1 MPLNSQYGV
10 PATMQA
16 IHNIIDGVTP
26 AYGLA
31 TDEDVKALFAPP
43 ADLNDADWA
52 TIALLSQ
59 NGTISDYYN
68 VGDEKTITL
77 STGEQVTLVIMGFNH
92 DDLSDG
98 SGKAGVTFGMKN
110 LLAATYRMNA
120 TNTNAGGWNNSD
132 MRTSTMKTLFSQLP
146 SELQFFI
153 KKVNKKSTAGNQS
166 ASITTSA
173 DKLWLFAHVEID
185 GTTTAGYADEGE
197 QYEYW
202 QTVKDGTIKADRV
215 KYLSNGSGSADSWWL
230 RSPNVSSSPY
240 FWGITV
246 TGYFNGSSAASL
258 TNGVCFGFC
267 V

>member
-1 MPLNSQYGV
+1 MAVQN
-10 PATMQA
+10 PATVKMVQ
-16 IHNIIDGVTP
+16 NVIDGVTP

-31 TDEDVKALFAPP
+31 TDEQVKALFAPP
-43 ADLNDADWA
+43 ADLDDADWA

-110 LLAATYRMNA
+110 LLAAEYSMNA
-120 TNTNAGGWNNSD
+120 TNTNAGGWNDSE
-132 MRTSTMKTLFSQLP
+132 MRTSTMQTLLSQLP
-146 SELQFFI
+146 SDLRTMI
-153 KKVNKKSTAGNQS
+153 KSVNKKATSGNASTA
-166 ASITTSA
+166 ITTSS
-173 DKLWLFAHVEID
+173 DKLFLFAYVEID

-202 QTVKDGTIKADRV
+202 QTVKDGTVKADRV
-215 KYLSNGSGSADSWWL
+215 KYLSNGSGSANSWWL
-230 RSPNVSSSPY
+230 RSPNVSSSLY
-240 FWGITV
+240 FWGISV

-258 TNGVCFGFC
+258 TYGMSFGFC

>member
-1 MPLNSQYGV
+1 MPLQV
-10 PATMQA
+10 PATTQMIQD
-16 IHNIIDGVTP
+16 ILSGVTP

-43 ADLNDADWA
+43 ADLDDADWA

-110 LLAATYRMNA
+110 LLTTTYRMSQSNS
-120 TNTNAGGWNNSD
+120 NLGGWNNSV
-132 MRTSTMKTLFSQLP
+132 MRTTTMPTIFNQLP
-146 SELQFFI
+146 IDLQAMI
-153 KKVNKKSTAGNQS
+153 KSVNKKSTSGAQS
-166 ASITTSA
+166 TTITTSK
-173 DKLWLFAHVEID
+173 DKLFLFARVEID
-185 GTTTAGYADEGE
+185 GITSAGYADEGE

-202 QTVKDGTIKADRV
+202 KTVKDGTVRADRV
-215 KYLSNGSGSADSWWL
+215 KYLSNGSGAANNWWL

-240 FWGITV
+240 FWAITL

-258 TNGVCFGFC
+258 TNGVSFGFC

>member
-43 ADLNDADWA
+43 ADLDDADWA
-52 TIALLSQ
+52 TIALLLQ

-77 STGEQVTLVIMGFNH
+77 STGEQATLVIMGFNH

-110 LLAATYRMNA
+110 LLTTTYRMSQSSSNL
-120 TNTNAGGWNNSD
+120 GGWNNSV
-132 MRTSTMKTLFSQLP
+132 MRTTTMPTIFNQLP
-146 SELQFFI
+146 IDLQAMI
-153 KKVNKKSTAGNQS
+153 KSVNKKSTSGAQS
-166 ASITTSA
+166 TTITTSK
-173 DKLWLFAHVEID
+173 DKLFLFARVEID
-185 GTTTAGYADEGE
+185 GTTIAGYVSEGE

-202 QTVKDGTIKADRV
+202 QTVKDGTVAADRI
-215 KYLSNGSGSADSWWL
+215 KYISNGSGSAGGWWL
-230 RSPNVSSSPY
+230 RSPYVSNGSYFMFINQSGNVSSSLASN
-240 FWGITV
+240 
-246 TGYFNGSSAASL
+246 TGR
-258 TNGVCFGFC
+258 VCFGFC
-267 V
+267 I

>member
-43 ADLNDADWA
+43 ADLDDADWA

-77 STGEQVTLVIMGFNH
+77 STGEQATLVIMGFNH

-110 LLAATYRMNA
+110 LLATSYRMNQSSS
-120 TNTNAGGWNNSD
+120 NVGGWNNSV
-132 MRTSTMKTLFSQLP
+132 MSTETMPALFNQLP
-146 SELQFFI
+146 LDLQAMV
-153 KKVNKKSTAGNQS
+153 KSVNKKSMSGGRSTTIIT
-166 ASITTSA
+166 SI
-173 DKLWLFAHVEID
+173 DKIFLFARVEID
-185 GTTTAGYADEGE
+185 GTTTSGYAGEGT

-202 QTVKDGTIKADRV
+202 KTVKDGTVAANRV
-215 KYLSNGSGSADSWWL
+215 KYLSNGSGSAAIWWL
-230 RSPNVSSSPY
+230 RSPYVSNGSYFMYIGQSGNISSSL
-240 FWGITV
+240 
-246 TGYFNGSSAASL
+246 ASNAL
-258 TNGVCFGFC
+258 RVCFGFC

>member
-16 IHNIIDGVTP
+16 IHNIIEGVTP

-31 TDEDVKALFAPP
+31 TDEEVRALFAPP

-110 LLAATYRMNA
+110 LLAAEYSMNA
-120 TNTNAGGWNNSD
+120 TNTNAGGWNYSD
-132 MRTSTMKTLFSQLP
+132 MRTSTMQTLFSQRP
-146 SELQFFI
+146 PELQAMI
-153 KKVNKKSTAGNQS
+153 KRVNKKSTSGNTS
-166 ASITTSA
+166 TAITTTS
-173 DKLWLFAHVEID
+173 DKLFLFAYVEID
-185 GTTTAGYADEGE
+185 GITSAGYADEGE

-202 QTVKDGTIKADRV
+202 QTVKDGTVRLI
-215 KYLSNGSGSADSWWL
+215 G
-230 RSPNVSSSPY
+230 
-240 FWGITV
+240 
-246 TGYFNGSSAASL
+246 
-258 TNGVCFGFC
+258 
-267 V
+267 

>member
-1 MPLNSQYGV
+1 MATQN

-43 ADLNDADWA
+43 ADLDDADWA

-77 STGEQVTLVIMGFNH
+77 SNGWPVTLVIMGFNH
-92 DDLSDG
+92 DDLSDN

-110 LLAATYRMNA
+110 LLSAVYHMNA
-120 TNTNAGGWNNSD
+120 TNTNAGGWNDSE
-132 MRTSTMKTLFSQLP
+132 MRTSAMKSLLRQLP
-146 SELQFFI
+146 SDLQAVI
-153 KKVNKKSTAGNQS
+153 KSVNKKATSGSASTA
-166 ASITTSA
+166 ITTSS
-173 DKLWLFAHVEID
+173 DKLFLFTEVEID
-185 GTTTAGYADEGE
+185 GTTSDGYADEGV
-197 QYEYW
+197 QYQYW
-202 QTVKDGTIKADRV
+202 KTVKNGTVAADRI
-215 KYLSNGSGSADSWWL
+215 KYYVNGTDEALDWWL
-230 RSPNVSSSPY
+230 RTPSMSNSTRFRCITSTGVVSSY
-240 FWGITV
+240 
-246 TGYFNGSSAASL
+246 NAS
-258 TNGVCFGFC
+258 NNYGMSFGFC